1 MHVKRGSAVLLAA
14 AMLVSAALS
23 PMRASGDDSFVR
35 STDGQVKNIIKAIAD
50 SDRRFE
56 KALDSKFKNSVARG
70 PSGEVDVKKYLGDL
84 KQDINEVA
92 QRFTDKY
99 AASAEV
105 GNLLA
110 RASLMH
116 AYMRQ
121 NPQTK
126 GASEWDQLAGYL
138 GDLAGAYGSTFP
150 LAQGAAVR
158 RVGDREVLHVAD
170 ELSKQPDRVESA
182 LHKAA
187 RSDKSLASV
196 DAAAA
201 KDLDALADAL
211 KAFKSRLK
219 SEKAASAEARQ
230 VIVVGDRLDALVRDT
245 AVPDSVR
252 AAWSPANQQLEIIAQ
267 AFAIPRPGQPVER
280 PAAPREEQPEQAP
293 AAAAAP

>member
-1 MHVKRGSAVLLAA
+1 MHVNVRNVVLLAT
-14 AMLVSAALS
+14 AMLMSIALG
-23 PMRASGDDSFVR
+23 PMHAWGDDTFVR

-56 KALDSKFKNSVARG
+56 KALDSKLKNSVVRG
-70 PSGEVDVKKYLGDL
+70 PNGEVDVKKYLGDL
-84 KQDINEVA
+84 RGDINEVA

-105 GNLLA
+105 GNLLT
-110 RASLMH
+110 RASVMH

-126 GASEWDQLAGYL
+126 GASEWDLLAGYL
-138 GDLAGAYGSTFP
+138 GNLAAAYGATFP

-158 RVGDREVLHVAD
+158 RVGDREVLHVVD
-170 ELSKQPDRVESA
+170 DLSKQPDRVESA

-201 KDLDALADAL
+201 KELDALKAAL
-211 KAFKSRLK
+211 KAFKSRLE

-230 VIVVGDRLDALVRDT
+230 VIVVGDRIDALLNAA

-252 AAWSPANQQLEIIAQ
+252 TVWSPANQQLDVIAQ
-267 AFAIPRPGQPVER
+267 AFGIQRTAPPV
-280 PAAPREEQPEQAP
+280 QSEQAP
-293 AAAAAP
+293 AAPAAP